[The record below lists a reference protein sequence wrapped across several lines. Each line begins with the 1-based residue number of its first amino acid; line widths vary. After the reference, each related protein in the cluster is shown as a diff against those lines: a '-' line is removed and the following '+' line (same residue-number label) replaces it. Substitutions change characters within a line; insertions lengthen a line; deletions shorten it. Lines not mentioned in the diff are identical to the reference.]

1 VSEAPEPANVRKP
14 MSKTLRFE
22 VFKRDNF
29 SCQYCGKSAPEVI
42 LHVDHINPV
51 AGGGEN
57 DILNLITAC
66 QDCNLGKGARLLS
79 DDSAIAKQRAQLADL
94 NERREQ
100 LEMMLAW
107 RESLAGLDDEYV
119 DAFNEVFE
127 QHTTCHLN
135 EHGRKTVKGWLKKH
149 DLTTLIDA
157 LESALGTYFKTGSDD
172 PEENNRLAGHAFNM
186 TVRVIASQ
194 KANSDKPWMKDLFY
208 IRAIARNR
216 FAYHKDDVA
225 IVLLK
230 RAFEAGIHLED
241 LKDLAKTA
249 RNWSQWKATIED
261 WLEDGEGE

>member
-1 VSEAPEPANVRKP
+1 MSDDPQPTNVRKP
-14 MSKTLRFE
+14 MSKKLRFE

-29 SCQYCGKSAPEVI
+29 SCQYCGKAAPDVI

-79 DDSAIAKQRAQLADL
+79 DDTAVAKQRAQLADL

-107 RESLAGLDDEYV
+107 RESLAGLDDEYI

-127 QHTTCHLN
+127 QHTNCQLN
-135 EHGRKTVKGWLKKH
+135 EVGRRKVKGWLKNH
-149 DLTTLIDA
+149 DLTTLIA
-157 LESALGTYFKTGSDD
+157 GLESSLGTYFKSGSTD
-172 PEENNRLAGHAFNM
+172 PEENNRMAGEAFTM
-186 TVRVIASQ
+186 TPRVIASQ

-216 FAYHKDDVA
+216 FNHHRDDIA

-230 RAFEAGIHLED
+230 RAFLAGVHLED

-249 RNWSQWKATIED
+249 RNWSQWRNTITD
-261 WLEDGEGE
+261 WIDEGEL